1 MTNPTI
7 SVTALQAQAVASN
20 FLLENLPDR
29 FCAGQPRLDHS
40 SSTWNVPVLLTY
52 PTIGVLGL
60 VAEIWISSTEATVLS
75 HSELKQIMQAAQQL
89 VEGYLTDIVV
99 LSPGM

>member
-1 MTNPTI
+1 MSNPTI

-40 SSTWNVPVLLTY
+40 SSLWNVPVLLSY
-52 PTIGVLGL
+52 PTIGVLGE
-60 VAEIWISSTEATVLS
+60 VGEIRISLRR
-75 HSELKQIMQAAQQL
+75 QQSCH
-89 VEGYLTDIVV
+89 IP
-99 LSPGM
+99 S